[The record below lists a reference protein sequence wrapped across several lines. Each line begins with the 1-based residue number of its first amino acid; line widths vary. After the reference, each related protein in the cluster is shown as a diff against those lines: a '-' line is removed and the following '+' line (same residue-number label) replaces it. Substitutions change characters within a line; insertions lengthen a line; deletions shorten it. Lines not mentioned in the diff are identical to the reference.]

1 VVADFNM
8 EFESPQFVGI
18 LGANGSG
25 KSTLLQLLSG
35 FLTPSAGKLLF
46 MNQETLLSDTD
57 RYTCVSIAAPYVELI
72 EELTLKEFLD
82 YHFTFKKKL
91 VPAMDILENIGLA
104 NHANKF
110 IGQCSSGMKQR
121 MKLAQAFFSDT
132 PILLLD
138 EPCSNLDEAGI
149 ELYQSLLASYTAQR
163 LVFIASNDPMEY
175 AGCTQFIHMN
185 DLKTSK
191 EHAS

>member
-1 VVADFNM
+1 
-8 EFESPQFVGI
+8 
-18 LGANGSG
+18 
-25 KSTLLQLLSG
+25 
-35 FLTPSAGKLLF
+35 
-46 MNQETLLSDTD
+46 
-57 RYTCVSIAAPYVELI
+57 
-72 EELTLKEFLD
+72 
-82 YHFTFKKKL
+82 
-91 VPAMDILENIGLA
+91 
-104 NHANKF
+104 
-110 IGQCSSGMKQR
+110 MKQR